1 MRGHSESYDFGLE
14 LATVLAKAQVEVS
27 TYLKPQIVTRGG
39 NIGFHCEWDNL
50 NRTPTNVHDN
60 TIVNSSGG
68 IMLTNK
74 LSIVQVID
82 KNKLRWFGLAM
93 RREEE
98 SMLRVV
104 MQLKMKRKR
113 PRGNTT
119 WQHRSPPEKKEH
131 ISEGSPPNEMFRE

>member
-1 MRGHSESYDFGLE
+1 ME
-14 LATVLAKAQVEVS
+14 TVPVKAQVEMS
-27 TYLKPQIVTRGG
+27 TYLMPQIVTGEG

-50 NRTPTNVHDN
+50 NRTTTSVHDN

-82 KNKLRWFGLAM
+82 KNTLRWFGLVM
-93 RREEE
+93 RRKEE

-104 MQLKMKRKR
+104 MELKTKGKR
-113 PRGNTT
+113 PRGKTYVAR
-119 WQHRSPPEKKEH
+119 QHRSPLDRIEH
-131 ISEGSPPNEMFRE
+131 IYERSPPNKMFRE

>member
-1 MRGHSESYDFGLE
+1 MTGE
-14 LATVLAKAQVEVS
+14 
-27 TYLKPQIVTRGG
+27 G

-50 NRTPTNVHDN
+50 DRTTTSVTVHDD

-68 IMLTNK
+68 IMLPNK

-82 KNKLRWFGLAM
+82 KNKLRWFGHVM

-104 MQLKMKRKR
+104 MQLNMKRNSQEER
-113 PRGNTT
+113 LRG
-119 WQHRSPPEKKEH
+119 
-131 ISEGSPPNEMFRE
+131 

>member
-1 MRGHSESYDFGLE
+1 ME
-14 LATVLAKAQVEVS
+14 TVPAKAQVEVS
-27 TYLKPQIVTRGG
+27 TYLMPQIVTGEG
-39 NIGFHCEWDNL
+39 YIGFHCEWDNL
-50 NRTPTNVHDN
+50 NRTTTSVHDN

-82 KNKLRWFGLAM
+82 KNTLRWFGLVM

-104 MQLKMKRKR
+104 MQLKGKGKR
-113 PRGNTT
+113 PRGKTT
-119 WQHRSPPEKKEH
+119 WLDSIDRH
-131 ISEGSPPNEMFRE
+131 